1 METANTTI
9 NCKNLGSSFE
19 MQTNTIK
26 IRNKRKSKKQFGSK
40 HRLPFTPKKVLKND
54 GPKIQE
60 NLHVSLW
67 SDMENR
73 IYPKRTVLVSNLLH
87 DREAV
92 MLYSPTGVGKTWLSL
107 AIALIAAGG
116 GKLELLDWANDD
128 PQPVCYL
135 DGEMLEEDIH
145 ERIKLLIPSLDLDE
159 EELRKNFRFI
169 SRVSQPDDV
178 EEFLSLEL
186 EENQWELLNWVRDNT
201 EKGSHPI
208 VVLDNLSNLVELGDD
223 NSAGQMQNFNMMVT
237 KARKSGCSMVIVHHT
252 GKYLGNGPDGIPTW
266 RGSYDMATRLDKTIC
281 LLPCPSSLD
290 GYVTFQV
297 LEGKSRKGQRIS
309 LSIQFN
315 PMEKKWELFDESST
329 EARHTLVKDLLKRGY
344 IAKYEDLKDVLQRSA
359 SSAERYIK
367 QAIECGFFEETEWKK
382 WKQEAKSGR
391 LSREERLEMGKRF
404 LEKNYIVIVNESG
417 RGGRYVLEIN
427 PFGEQDSPDF

>member
-9 NCKNLGSSFE
+9 DYKNLKSSFE
-19 MQTNTIK
+19 MRVNKIK
-26 IRNKRKSKKQFGSK
+26 IRNKSRSKKECGSK

-67 SDMENR
+67 SDMENKV
-73 IYPKRTVLVSNLLH
+73 YPKRTVLVSNLLH

-116 GKLELLDWANDD
+116 GKLELLEWVNDD
-128 PQPVCYL
+128 PQPVCYI

-186 EENQWELLNWVRDNT
+186 EINQWELLNWVRDNT

-252 GKYLGNGPDGIPTW
+252 GKNLGIGPDGIPTW

-281 LLPCPSSLD
+281 LLPCQSSLD

-329 EARHTLVKDLLKRGY
+329 EDRHQLVKELLEKRY

-367 QAIECGFFEETEWKK
+367 QAIECGFFEEADWKK
-382 WKQEAKSGR
+382 WKQEAKTGQ
-391 LSREERLEMGKRF
+391 LSREERIEMGKRHI
-404 LEKNYIVIVNESG
+404 EKNYIVIVNETG
-417 RGGRYVLEIN
+417 RGGRYVVESN
-427 PFGEQDSPDF
+427 PFPELESTDF